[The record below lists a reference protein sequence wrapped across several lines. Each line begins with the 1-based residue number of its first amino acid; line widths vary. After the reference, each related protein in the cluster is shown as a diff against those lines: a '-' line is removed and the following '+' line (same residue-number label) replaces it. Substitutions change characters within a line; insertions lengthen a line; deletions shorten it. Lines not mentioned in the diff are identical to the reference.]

1 MLRTRVKER
10 QSVSF
15 RLALEKR
22 IWDGDMIA
30 EIGESEG
37 LALLWFPKGL
47 MEDVLELGELIVRRF
62 AYEPTDKLRT
72 PDEFWIDL
80 VSEGV
85 EIEVGWNAERKLY
98 VIGPMAE
105 LERIVEAL
113 KIRFKETE

>member
-37 LALLWFPKGL
+37 LALLWL
-47 MEDVLELGELIVRRF
+47 SLIH
-62 AYEPTDKLRT
+62 
-72 PDEFWIDL
+72 I
-80 VSEGV
+80 
-85 EIEVGWNAERKLY
+85 
-98 VIGPMAE
+98 
-105 LERIVEAL
+105 
-113 KIRFKETE
+113 